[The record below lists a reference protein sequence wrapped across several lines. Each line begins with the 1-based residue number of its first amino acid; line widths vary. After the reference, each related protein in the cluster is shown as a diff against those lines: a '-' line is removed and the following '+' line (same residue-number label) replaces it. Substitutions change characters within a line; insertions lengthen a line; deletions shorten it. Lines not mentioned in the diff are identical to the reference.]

1 MLRSTFRPLV
11 AVLATA
17 LLSAGIVAAAGP
29 AEAAV
34 VSVHIQKAPVGS
46 CLVPKVKSKVTA
58 GAWDSGEPFYFADQ
72 SWRLASGNSD
82 TSMYVA
88 PCTTSH
94 AVEIFA
100 AKQLFTSV
108 SQIPAY
114 GTAAY
119 TKLLREKVRPFCAA
133 KARAF
138 LKVPSTVKPPYVAYF
153 PSKAQ
158 AKALHSLRLVC
169 AFTFELGNKDG
180 SSTMYTI
187 GNKTWKYSG
196 QNYFAS
202 TPVAPTVA
210 SATLTCE
217 PAAGGSGLTVT
228 RSFVLSADQRWI
240 GPSRAVDGEAPF
252 LDASTLADPSTV
264 SEAWAGYPAQTP
276 SATTLS
282 VNQTWTVPNGTLSV
296 TAPGTITTHW
306 FGTTGK
312 SLTYT
317 LTTTAT
323 TLDTSLCGV
332 V

>member
-17 LLSAGIVAAAGP
+17 LLSAGVVAAAAP

-46 CLVPKVKSKVTA
+46 CLVPKVKSTTDPTFWN
-58 GAWDSGEPFYFADQ
+58 GGEPLLWAEQ
-72 SWRLASGNSD
+72 SWRLATGNSD

-94 AVEIFA
+94 AVEVFA

-114 GTAAY
+114 GTTAY

-138 LKVPSTVKPPYVAYF
+138 LKVPSTVKPRYAAYF
-153 PSKAQ
+153 PSKVQ

-169 AFTFELGNKDG
+169 AFTDEAPNSDG
-180 SSTMYTI
+180 STSMYSI

-196 QNYFAS
+196 KNYFAF
-202 TPVAPTVA
+202 TPVAPTIK

-217 PAAGGSGLTVT
+217 PAAGGGGLTIT
-228 RSFVLSADQRWI
+228 RSFVLRADQRWI
-240 GPSRAVDGEAPF
+240 VPARVADDGIAF
-252 LDASTLADPSTV
+252 LDPTTLTDPASVVST
-264 SEAWAGYPAQTP
+264 SGYPAQAP
-276 SATTLS
+276 SATSLT
-282 VNQTWTVPNGTLSV
+282 VNESWEVPNGTSSV

-306 FGTTGK
+306 VGGTFK
-312 SLTYT
+312 LLKYT
-317 LTTTAT
+317 LPTTTT
-323 TLDTSLCGV
+323 TLDTSLCGAV
-332 V
+332 

>member
-17 LLSAGIVAAAGP
+17 LLSAGVVAVAAP

-46 CLVPKVKSKVTA
+46 CLVPKVKSTTVA
-58 GAWDSGEPFYFADQ
+58 GPWVSGEPFYFAEQ

-82 TSMYVA
+82 ASMYVA
-88 PCTTSH
+88 PCTKGH

-100 AKQLFTSV
+100 AKQLFTSI
-108 SQIPAY
+108 SQIPAA
-114 GTAAY
+114 GTTAY
-119 TKLLREKVRPFCAA
+119 TKLVREKVNPFCAA

-138 LKVPSTVKPPYVAYF
+138 LKLPSTAKPPYVAYF

-158 AKALHSLRLVC
+158 AKALKSLRLVC
-169 AFTFELGNKDG
+169 AFTDEVGNKDG
-180 SSTMYTI
+180 SSTMYSI

-196 QNYFAS
+196 KNYFAS
-202 TPVAPTVA
+202 TPVAPTVG

-217 PAAGGSGLTVT
+217 PAVGSLTIT
-228 RSFVLSADQRWI
+228 RTLAIKADQRWI
-240 GPSRAVDGEAPF
+240 VPTSLTFDGISF
-252 LDASTLADPSTV
+252 LDPTTLTTPASIVST
-264 SEAWAGYPAQTP
+264 WGYPAQTP
-276 SATTLS
+276 SATSLS
-282 VNQTWTVPNGTLSV
+282 VAESWSVPAGTLSV

-312 SLTYT
+312 ALTYT
-317 LTTTAT
+317 LPTTAT